1 MKVEDMEGCRVGL
14 CLLLE
19 TMELS
24 LVIYRSSLSVYHGNA
39 YLLPNLLKIIISILI
54 NILG

>member
-39 YLLPNLLKIIISILI
+39 YLLPNLLKFIISILI